1 MIEHQRNIMAAMGID
16 IWVPQGCADIRQV
29 NTSLYRDMARAEAE
43 IEAVSQHIQIETAQ
57 QKTIQSDIAITTALQ
72 TKVTQPVHENKK
84 PFVDQNAVG
93 LDAVALDINTQNKN
107 TVTHSNIA
115 TELLAPLAVDAFYLQ
130 AVSLENCV
138 IVVDVSKL
146 SEAENTLWGNIQRAA
161 PHQYDELK
169 WPFPLG
175 QFQDGRSAHIY
186 VQGFVDALRSDK
198 HVLSLGALPHLADL
212 KLIQLASLQEML
224 DQPLLKRRLWQ
235 FMRNKI
241 EQMEVK

>member
-1 MIEHQRNIMAAMGID
+1 MNVEMIEHQRNIMAAMGID

-43 IEAVSQHIQIETAQ
+43 IEAVLPHIQNETAP

-93 LDAVALDINTQNKN
+93 LDVNTQNKN